1 MKSGS
6 LIPSITRLRRCGISD
21 DQSGASGIEFALVL
35 PLMILLFAGTVEFG
49 HALTVSRKIDQIA
62 STTGDI
68 ISQQGTWTKSDVA
81 KLLTG
86 TSFILQPYDTSGLTI
101 IVMAE
106 SVNASG
112 KMVVDWSAALNT
124 SPPVAGVTSPID
136 VPAGIQETGVE
147 IVLTRVQY
155 KYTTPLSTLFA
166 SLTGV
171 DGYSFD
177 SHCFNHPRVGD
188 SITYR

>member
-6 LIPSITRLRRCGISD
+6 LIPGFARLRLRRIFRD
-21 DQSGASGIEFALVL
+21 RSGASGIEFALVL

-68 ISQQGTWTKSDVA
+68 ISQQGTWTKSDIA

-101 IVMAE
+101 IVTAE
-106 SVNASG
+106 SMNGSG
-112 KMVVDWSAALNT
+112 KTVVDWSAALNT
-124 SPPVAGVTSPID
+124 SALVAGAASPIE

-155 KYTTPLSTLFA
+155 QYTTPLSALFA

-188 SITYR
+188 TITYR